1 MRFLLAWRRR
11 GKKAG
16 ESGQSLVELSL
27 VLPVFLLLLAGLV
40 EVGDSLNSYLTVI
53 DAGRDAARLGSRGQ
67 ATDTDIRNLVGKDME
82 RLRDPFNPTSGV
94 TVSRNTMPSDTSVKV
109 RVCYDHALIFPLPGF
124 IPNPI
129 HLCSSTTM
137 RGITYQ

>member
-1 MRFLLAWRRR
+1 MRFRLARRRR

-16 ESGQSLVELSL
+16 ESGQSLVEFAL

-53 DAGRDAARLGSRGQ
+53 DASRDAARLGSRGQ
-67 ATDTDIRNLVGKDME
+67 ATDTEIGNLVGKDME
-82 RLRDPFNPTSGV
+82 RLRDPFIPTSGV
-94 TVSRNTMPSDTSVKV
+94 TVSRNTMSPDTSVKV
-109 RVCYDHALIFPLPGF
+109 SVCYDHELIFPLPGF

-129 HLCSSTTM
+129 HMCSSTTM
-137 RGITYQ
+137 RAITY

>member
-1 MRFLLAWRRR
+1 MRFRLAWRRR

-27 VLPVFLLLLAGLV
+27 ILPVFLLLLAGLV

-53 DAGRDAARLGSRGQ
+53 DASRDAARLGSRGQ

-82 RLRDPFNPTSGV
+82 RLRDPFTPAAGV
-94 TVSRNTMPSDTSVKV
+94 TVNRTPMPGDTTVKV
-109 RVCYDHALIFPLPGF
+109 TVCYDHALIFPVPGF
-124 IPNPI
+124 LPDPI
-129 HLCSSTTM
+129 HMCSSTTM
-137 RGITYQ
+137 RAITY